1 MHSLHPNRL
10 QPDGLPSGH
19 PPPDST
25 QLLQLARQR
34 GASDLHLSSGQ
45 VPMLRIDGHLQPLP
59 LPVATD
65 DDLSRWLRPW
75 VDETAWQQLQAG
87 HEVDATWQ
95 APADIADPQPPA
107 RYRLNL
113 FRHRGGLAAAVR
125 LIPQHIP
132 SLQALHAPPVM
143 ARLCQQAQGLVLVG
157 GATGSGKSTLLAALL
172 AHLRAQQAPHVI
184 TLEDPVEFV
193 HGDGPGLVQQ
203 REIGRDSPGFAS
215 ALRAAL
221 REDPDVI
228 LIGEL
233 RDLETIRLALTAA
246 ETGHLVLASLHA
258 SSTARAVERIV
269 DVFPGEEKALVRTQL
284 ADSLAAIVTQVLC
297 PHASGQGRVA
307 AHEVLVA
314 TPAVRNQI
322 REGRGAQLASTL
334 QTGAEAGM
342 QTLAQGLAQ
351 RVQQGLITA
360 ATARLATT
368 ALRG

>member
-45 VPMLRIDGHLQPLP
+45 VPMLRVDGRLQPLP

-75 VDETAWQQLQAG
+75 VDEAAWQQLLAG
-87 HEVDATWQ
+87 HEIDATWQ
-95 APADIADPQPPA
+95 TPVQAAETGPAA

-113 FRHRGGLAAAVR
+113 FRHRSGLAAAVR

-132 SLQALHAPPVM
+132 SLQDLYAPPVL
-143 ARLCQQAQGLVLVG
+143 ARLCERTQGLVLVG

-172 AHLRAQQAPHVI
+172 AHLRQQQAPHVI

-233 RDLETIRLALTAA
+233 RDLETLRLALTAA

-258 SSTARAVERIV
+258 SSSARAVERIV

-284 ADSLAAIVTQVLC
+284 ADSLTAIVTQVLC
-297 PHASGQGRVA
+297 PRADGLGRVA
-307 AHEVLVA
+307 AQEVLVA
-314 TPAVRNQI
+314 TPAVRNLI

-351 RVQQGLITA
+351 RVHQGLITA
-360 ATARLATT
+360 AMARGLSI
-368 ALRG
+368 

>member
-1 MHSLHPNRL
+1 MEGIE
-10 QPDGLPSGH
+10 GLE
-19 PPPDST
+19 
-25 QLLQLARQR
+25 LLRRARAH
-34 GASDLHLSSGQ
+34 GASDLHLSCGQ
-45 VPMLRIDGHLQPLP
+45 APLLRIDGLLQPFP
-59 LPVATD
+59 TALPVATA

-75 VDETAWQQLQAG
+75 VSETDWQRLQAG
-87 HEVDATWQ
+87 HEIDATWT
-95 APADIADPQPPA
+95 PDGADDATLG
-107 RYRLNL
+107 RFRLNL

-125 LIPQHIP
+125 LIPLQIP
-132 SLQALHAPPVM
+132 DLQVLHAPPVL
-143 ARLCQQAQGLVLVG
+143 ARLCERPHGLVLVG

-172 AHLRAQQAPHVI
+172 AHLRQQQAPHVI

-258 SSTARAVERIV
+258 SSAVRAVERLV

-284 ADSLAAIVTQVLC
+284 ADSLTAIVTQVLL
-297 PHASGQGRVA
+297 PHASGRGRVA
-307 AHEVLVA
+307 AQEILVA
-314 TPAVRNQI
+314 TAAVRNLI
-322 REGRGAQLASTL
+322 REGRGAQLPSVL

-342 QTLAQGLAQ
+342 QTLAQGLAL
-351 RVQQGLITA
+351 RVQQGLITPAQARSA
-360 ATARLATT
+360 A
-368 ALRG
+368 GM

>member
-1 MHSLHPNRL
+1 M
-10 QPDGLPSGH
+10 DGL
-19 PPPDST
+19 
-25 QLLQLARQR
+25 QLLQLARAR

-45 VPMLRIDGHLQPLP
+45 APMLRIDGQLHALSLP
-59 LPVATD
+59 AATD
-65 DDLSRWLRPW
+65 HDLTRWLRPW
-75 VDETAWQQLQAG
+75 VDETAWQRLLAG

-95 APADIADPQPPA
+95 TAAEAEPAAAAPATSTATAASTLAPT

-113 FRHRGGLAAAVR
+113 FRHRAGLAAAIR
-125 LIPQHIP
+125 LIPLQIP
-132 SLQALHAPPVM
+132 SLQALHAPPVLS
-143 ARLCQQAQGLVLVG
+143 RLCERPHGLLLVG

-172 AHLRAQQAPHVI
+172 AHLRAQQSPHII

-269 DVFPGEEKALVRTQL
+269 DVFAGEEKALVRTQL
-284 ADSLAAIVTQVLC
+284 ADSLTAIVTQVLC
-297 PHASGQGRVA
+297 ARADAQGRVA
-307 AHEVLVA
+307 AQEVLVA
-314 TPAVRNQI
+314 TPAVRNLI
-322 REGRGAQLASTL
+322 REGRSAQLANAL

-351 RVQQGLITA
+351 RVQQGLITPA
-360 ATARLATT
+360 VARKL
-368 ALRG
+368 GGV

>member
-1 MHSLHPNRL
+1 MHSPNLAPVRL
-10 QPDGLPSGH
+10 PTGE
-19 PPPDST
+19 PPPDSL
-25 QLLQLARQR
+25 QLLQLARAR
-34 GASDLHLSSGQ
+34 GASDLHLSCGQ
-45 VPMLRIDGHLQPLP
+45 VPMLRVDGRLQPLP

-65 DDLSRWLRPW
+65 DDLNRWLRPW
-75 VDETAWQQLQAG
+75 VDEAAWQQLLAG

-95 APADIADPQPPA
+95 APAQAADTGPAA

-113 FRHRGGLAAAVR
+113 FRHRSGLAAAVR

-132 SLQALHAPPVM
+132 SLQALHAPPVL
-143 ARLCQQAQGLVLVG
+143 ARLCERTHGLVLVG

-203 REIGRDSPGFAS
+203 REIGRDSPSFAS

-284 ADSLAAIVTQVLC
+284 ADSLSAIVTQELC

-307 AHEVLVA
+307 AQEVLVA
-314 TPAVRNQI
+314 TPAVRNLI
-322 REGRGAQLASTL
+322 REGRGAQLASAL

-360 ATARLATT
+360 AAGRLEMT
-368 ALRG
+368 ALRA